1 VYKNYLAHDPRRKKM
16 KKKILSI
23 VVILSAVAL
32 AASLGF
38 AGGPAPEKGSA
49 QAAKGEPIV
58 VKGKVDFVQAVD
70 RYFVRAEHP
79 HTDLMVVNPN
89 PKFLG
94 QLSKSGKIV
103 TIQGRMEGGADL
115 LFIEK
120 VDGKPYR
127 GE

>member
-1 VYKNYLAHDPRRKKM
+1 M
-16 KKKILSI
+16 TKKILTM
-23 VVILSAVAL
+23 VVILSVLAL

-38 AGGPAPEKGSA
+38 AGGPAPEKGSV

-70 RYFVRAEHP
+70 RYFVRAENP

-89 PKFLG
+89 WKFLD
-94 QLSKSGKIV
+94 QLSKSGKTV
-103 TIQGRMEGGADL
+103 TIQGRLAGGADL

-120 VDGKPYR
+120 IDGKAYS
-127 GE
+127 GVAK

>member
-1 VYKNYLAHDPRRKKM
+1 
-16 KKKILSI
+16 
-23 VVILSAVAL
+23 
-32 AASLGF
+32 
-38 AGGPAPEKGSA
+38 
-49 QAAKGEPIV
+49 
-58 VKGKVDFVQAVD
+58 
-70 RYFVRAEHP
+70 
-79 HTDLMVVNPN
+79 MVVNPN

>member
-1 VYKNYLAHDPRRKKM
+1 LKEEKM
-16 KKKILSI
+16 KKKIQS
-23 VVILSAVAL
+23 VFVILSVVAL
-32 AASLGF
+32 AAGFGF
-38 AGGPAPEKGSA
+38 AGGPAPEQGSA
-49 QAAKGEPIV
+49 QAAKGELIV

-89 PKFLG
+89 PKLLD
-94 QLSKSGKIV
+94 QLFKSSKIV

-120 VDGKPYR
+120 IDGKFYQGGLAPK
-127 GE
+127 

>member
-1 VYKNYLAHDPRRKKM
+1 M
-16 KKKILSI
+16 KRNILSI
-23 VVILSAVAL
+23 VVILSVVAF
-32 AASLGF
+32 ATSFGF
-38 AGGPAPEKGSA
+38 AGGPAPEQGSA
-49 QAAKGEPIV
+49 KAAKGQPIV
-58 VKGKVDFVQAVD
+58 VKGKVTFVEKVD
-70 RYFVRAEHP
+70 RYFVRGENP
-79 HTDLMVVNPN
+79 PTDLIVLNPN

-103 TIQGRMEGGADL
+103 TIQGRLEGGADL

>member
-1 VYKNYLAHDPRRKKM
+1 M
-16 KKKILSI
+16 KKNILSM
-23 VVILSAVAL
+23 VVILSVVAL
-32 AASLGF
+32 AASIGF

-49 QAAKGEPIV
+49 QAAKGEPV
-58 VKGKVDFVQAVD
+58 VIKGKVDFVQAVD
-70 RYFVRAEHP
+70 RYFVRAEQP

-94 QLSKSGKIV
+94 QLSKSGKNV
-103 TIQGRMEGGADL
+103 TIQGRLAGGADL

-120 VDGKPYR
+120 IDGKPYR